1 VRQADGGL
9 PHEPAPLRGPGVIG
23 LHQPGIPDETDI
35 PSLSMRLAGIDNRGI
50 ASYILSLYFSVAVLA
65 SDALGVLENVEV
77 GSYHDYR

>member
-1 VRQADGGL
+1 
-9 PHEPAPLRGPGVIG
+9 
-23 LHQPGIPDETDI
+23 
-35 PSLSMRLAGIDNRGI
+35 MRLAGIDNRGI